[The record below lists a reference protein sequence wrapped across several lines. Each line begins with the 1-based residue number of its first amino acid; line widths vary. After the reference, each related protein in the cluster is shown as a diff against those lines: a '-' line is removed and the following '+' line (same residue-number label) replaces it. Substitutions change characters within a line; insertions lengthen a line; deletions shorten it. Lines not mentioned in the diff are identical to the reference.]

1 MTTMVVRIERG
12 ANARNIAAAMR
23 QLKGVAEVK
32 MQHNGS
38 AFERI
43 PEVPHTQEE
52 LIESVTNAMAGYRRG
67 EKGMSQQE
75 LLKEIAIWK

>member
-1 MTTMVVRIERG
+1 MTTMVVRIESS

-32 MQHNGS
+32 VHNGS

-43 PEVPHTQEE
+43 PGVPHTQEE